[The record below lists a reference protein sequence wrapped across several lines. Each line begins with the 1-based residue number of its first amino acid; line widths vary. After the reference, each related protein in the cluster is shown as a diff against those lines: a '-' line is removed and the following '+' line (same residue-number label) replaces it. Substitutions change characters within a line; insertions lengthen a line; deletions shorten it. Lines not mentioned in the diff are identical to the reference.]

1 MTEIITYMSYQVI
14 ENKLNEER
22 YFNVKIRNKE
32 YPSCYHY
39 NVLVML
45 AKRLIK
51 EEEESN
57 KAKVR
62 LYWDKS
68 MAKHI
73 ASA

>member
-51 EEEESN
+51 EEESN
-57 KAKVR
+57 KAKER